1 MKFFSFIGSL
11 IDRLCV
17 VFGAFIGSQIPM
29 FMQQYIQRL
38 AGHVDALQKLI
49 NQLHQIASI
58 SQKNLNQYIQ
68 KFIESSDPDFNRQ
81 GDFMQG
87 IVVRLQEL
95 QLALEH
101 ITQNPFWLRPY
112 YFLKDLQPDIARS
125 TLDSFQP
132 GFNLTIE
139 GLCYA
144 GGGMI
149 FGWAFYQIISKSLT
163 FGYHRAQSIFKQN
176 V

>member
-17 VFGAFIGSQIPM
+17 VAGAFIGSQVPL
-29 FMQQYIQRL
+29 FMQQYTQRL
-38 AGHVDALQKLI
+38 AGHVEALQKLI

-58 SQKNLNQYIQ
+58 SQKNLDQYIQ
-68 KFIESSDPDFNRQ
+68 KFRESSDPDFHRQ

-87 IVVRLQEL
+87 IAVRLQEL
-95 QLALEH
+95 QQALEH
-101 ITQNPFWLRPY
+101 LTQHSFWLRPY
-112 YFLKDLQPDIARS
+112 YFFKDLQPDIVRS

-149 FGWAFYQIISKSLT
+149 LGWVFYQTISKCLKKGMACVIHS
-163 FGYHRAQSIFKQN
+163 
-176 V
+176 